1 MLIKGTYTMLH
12 TENKT
17 YTSIISK
24 LDEAFAKF
32 DEQFRK
38 EEIKFFFDRKKALK
52 EYQATDE
59 ARELYKTDAY
69 DYYETL
75 YSIAG
80 GKGMY
85 EIVGCGYYNEAG
97 ITEKANK
104 HVDSKIA
111 KRNASI
117 SNKLVKAQITNVDS
131 GEVIFSNDGFN
142 GYFEVQ
148 TEAGQKR
155 VSIDTIIAGG
165 YNIQRAH
172 YRTLVKVYK

>member
-1 MLIKGTYTMLH
+1 MLH
-12 TENKT
+12 TEYKT

-38 EEIKFFFDRKKALK
+38 EEIKFFHDRKVALAEWTASDDAK
-52 EYQATDE
+52 
-59 ARELYKTDAY
+59 ELYRNNYY
-69 DYYETL
+69 DYCMTQYAV
-75 YSIAG
+75 AG

-85 EIVGCGYYNEAG
+85 DIVAYGHYNDAG

-131 GEVIFSNDGFN
+131 GEVVYSDDGFN

>member
-1 MLIKGTYTMLH
+1 MLH
-12 TENKT
+12 TEFKT

-38 EEIKFFFDRKKALK
+38 EEIKFFFDRKVALAEWKAS
-52 EYQATDE
+52 DE
-59 ARELYKTDAY
+59 AKELYRNDYY
-69 DYYETL
+69 DYCETQ
-75 YSIAG
+75 YAVAG

-85 EIVGCGYYNEAG
+85 EIVAYGIHNDAG

-131 GEVIFSNDGFN
+131 GEVVYSDDGFN

>member
-1 MLIKGTYTMLH
+1 MLH
-12 TENKT
+12 TEYKT

-38 EEIKFFFDRKKALK
+38 EEIKFFFDRKKALAEWK
-52 EYQATDE
+52 ASDDAEK
-59 ARELYKTDAY
+59 LYRDN
-69 DYYETL
+69 YYEYVVTE
-75 YSIAG
+75 YAIAG

-85 EIVGCGYYNEAG
+85 DIVAYGHYNDAG
-97 ITEKANK
+97 IIEKANK

-111 KRNASI
+111 RRNASI

-131 GEVIFSNDGFN
+131 GEVVYSDDGFN

>member
-1 MLIKGTYTMLH
+1 MEVKMLH
-12 TENKT
+12 TEYKT

-32 DEQFRK
+32 DEQFRQ

-52 EYQATDE
+52 EYRAKDE
-59 ARELYKTDAY
+59 AKELYRSNAY

-111 KRNASI
+111 RRNASI

-131 GEVIFSNDGFN
+131 GEVVYSDDGFN